1 MLTVL
6 LGGARSGK
14 SSLAEAMGR
23 GTTGPV
29 TLIATSPRIPGDH
42 DLDSRIQRHRT
53 ERPSAWST
61 IEEQLDLAAALV
73 RAGDG
78 FVIIDCLT
86 TWIGNLLH
94 HERTEAEIDAASE
107 AAVEVI
113 SRRSFATVAISN
125 EVGLGIIPDN
135 LLARQYRDILG
146 RANQR
151 WVAAADQALFMV
163 AGKAFTLD
171 DPNELLR

>member
-23 GTTGPV
+23 GATGAV
-29 TLIATSPRIPGDH
+29 TLIATSPQIAGDD
-42 DLDSRIQRHRT
+42 DLDARIERHRAD
-53 ERPSAWST
+53 RPDTWET
-61 IEEQLDLAAALV
+61 IEEQLDLAGAIG
-73 RAGDG
+73 RADDG

-86 TWIGNLLH
+86 TWVGNLLYH
-94 HERTEAEIDAASE
+94 DHTESEVLAAADAALRELAIRAGST
-107 AAVEVI
+107 VVI
-113 SRRSFATVAISN
+113 TN

-146 RANQR
+146 RVNQR
-151 WVAAADQALFMV
+151 LVAAADHALFMV
-163 AGKAFTLD
+163 AGKAFALD